1 VKLDHVVFAVGDLA
15 AAARELESRHG
26 LVSIAG
32 GRHPGWGTENR
43 IVPLGES
50 YLELIAVADEAE
62 AAASRFGGWVAAA
75 RGARPQPLGWAV
87 RTDELDRFARRLGL
101 LVAEGSRET
110 ADGSVLRWRY
120 AGVERARAEPCLP
133 FFIEWAAESTLP
145 GYAGAVHFGV
155 AELQLEGDAEE
166 LRDWLGAHDVPLA
179 VRPGEPAV
187 TAVVLRG
194 PRGPL
199 VLSGGS

>member
-1 VKLDHVVFAVGDLA
+1 
-15 AAARELESRHG
+15 
-26 LVSIAG
+26 
-32 GRHPGWGTENR
+32 
-43 IVPLGES
+43 
-50 YLELIAVADEAE
+50 
-62 AAASRFGGWVAAA
+62 
-75 RGARPQPLGWAV
+75 
-87 RTDELDRFARRLGL
+87 
-101 LVAEGSRET
+101 
-110 ADGSVLRWRY
+110 
-120 AGVERARAEPCLP
+120 
-133 FFIEWAAESTLP
+133 
-145 GYAGAVHFGV
+145 VHFGV